1 MAGFW
6 AYLTVTIKT
15 EETKGLAMESRKVW
29 GTKKML
35 IMKNRPEKKKINKH
49 QGCDRDHK
57 TGCLQLPHF
66 ILQV

>member
-35 IMKNRPEKKKINKH
+35 IMKNRPGKKEDK
-49 QGCDRDHK
+49 QTPGMW
-57 TGCLQLPHF
+57 
-66 ILQV
+66 